1 MIGGACSV
9 NKNWNNDNTKAV
21 VCQCILLSPAGLSAA
36 SGATLE
42 MTGGKKKVSCQLGC
56 REREKKGNEVGV
68 AHVDKKEKKKIGG
81 MG

>member
-9 NKNWNNDNTKAV
+9 NKNWNNDDTKAV

-42 MTGGKKKVSCQLGC
+42 MTGGKKKSVMPIRVPG
-56 REREKKGNEVGV
+56 
-68 AHVDKKEKKKIGG
+68 EKKKKG
-81 MG
+81 MRWVWRTSTKRRKKK

>member
-9 NKNWNNDNTKAV
+9 NKNWNNDDTKAV

-42 MTGGKKKVSCQLGC
+42 MTG
-56 REREKKGNEVGV
+56 
-68 AHVDKKEKKKIGG
+68 EKKKSVMPIRVP
-81 MG
+81 